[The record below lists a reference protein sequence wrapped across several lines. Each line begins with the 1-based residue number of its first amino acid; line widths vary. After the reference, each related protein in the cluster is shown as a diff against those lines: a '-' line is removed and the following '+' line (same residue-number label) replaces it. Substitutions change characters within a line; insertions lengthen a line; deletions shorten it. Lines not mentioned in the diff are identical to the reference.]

1 MSLALLRHPRLS
13 QSLTAT
19 RRLASRPR
27 RYSALS
33 AQAGPRLDPEERDD
47 GAQVAGPSSRQPA
60 STAADTNTTQPP
72 LKGTQKTSDFTRVQS
87 YLASINASGLE
98 PTREDLERCRPL
110 HQPSPHSPQYVE
122 TYTTLINNLSRS
134 FTKEQLRKFLAE
146 TLGASRHSG
155 KHRKKVEY
163 AESIVEQL
171 WGWPTLKELEKA
183 KRDRTEVSIQAFP
196 VTASDLFLFL
206 GPDGSDLLRLSK
218 DFDVHISLRREP
230 MALQVEGS
238 RGALRDIA
246 ERLLILK
253 KSFVE
258 ETYDLPFSVAIPQD
272 MVQRISRLAS
282 AYLENVPS
290 TPGKVLCSLL

>member
-1 MSLALLRHPRLS
+1 MAEATAEDLCRPLMSLALLRHPRLS

-19 RRLASRPR
+19 RRAVSRSR
-27 RYSALS
+27 RYSASPVL
-33 AQAGPRLDPEERDD
+33 AEARRDPEERDD
-47 GAQVAGPSSRQPA
+47 DAQVAGPSSGQPA
-60 STAADTNTTQPP
+60 STAADTNATLPP
-72 LKGTQKTSDFTRVQS
+72 LKGAQKTSDFTRVQS

-163 AESIVEQL
+163 AESIIEQL

-183 KRDRTEVSIQAFP
+183 KRDRTEVSIQ
-196 VTASDLFLFL
+196 
-206 GPDGSDLLRLSK
+206 
-218 DFDVHISLRREP
+218 
-230 MALQVEGS
+230 
-238 RGALRDIA
+238 GALCVFA
-246 ERLLILK
+246 G
-253 KSFVE
+253 
-258 ETYDLPFSVAIPQD
+258 
-272 MVQRISRLAS
+272 
-282 AYLENVPS
+282 S
-290 TPGKVLCSLL
+290 TALNSM